1 MYSKGFAAETS
12 RAVARCAFL
21 MAPKEV
27 RGHVTGP
34 LEGKVAIVTG
44 GSKGIGRAIAL
55 AFAEAGA
62 AVALAARGQE
72 DLERTAKE
80 LEARGRSAI
89 AVQTDVTDFEQV
101 QALVA
106 RTVKAF
112 GTVDILV
119 NNAGAAPFMS
129 TVDQIRLDGFD
140 KYFRINFHGA
150 LHGIKA
156 VAPVLLGKQD
166 GCVLN
171 VASVAGFIASPG
183 LTYYASAKAAM
194 ISLTRTVAQE
204 WAAYR
209 VRVNAVAPG
218 WIETPMNEGAR
229 ALMPEFER
237 DVLASIP
244 LGRWGKPE
252 DVAGAALFLC
262 SPAASFITG
271 AVLITDGGQTLST
284 LTGL

>member
-1 MYSKGFAAETS
+1 MCFPYDMRE
-12 RAVARCAFL
+12 RA
-21 MAPKEV
+21 
-27 RGHVTGP
+27 
-34 LEGKVAIVTG
+34 LEGRVAIVTG
-44 GSKGIGRAIAL
+44 GSKGIGRGIAV

-72 DLERTAKE
+72 ALDRTVEEIGSAG
-80 LEARGRSAI
+80 GRAI
-89 AVQTDVTDFEQV
+89 GVPTDVTDFDQV
-101 QALVA
+101 QSLVD
-106 RTVKAF
+106 RTVQEL

-129 TVDQIRLDGFD
+129 TVDQIRLEGFD

-183 LTYYASAKAAM
+183 LTYYASAKAAV

-204 WAAYR
+204 WAAYG

-229 ALMPEFER
+229 TMMPEFER
-237 DVLASIP
+237 NVLSSIP
-244 LGRWGKPE
+244 LGRWGQPE

-262 SPAASFITG
+262 SAAASFITG
-271 AVLITDGGQTLST
+271 AVLIVDGGQTLST